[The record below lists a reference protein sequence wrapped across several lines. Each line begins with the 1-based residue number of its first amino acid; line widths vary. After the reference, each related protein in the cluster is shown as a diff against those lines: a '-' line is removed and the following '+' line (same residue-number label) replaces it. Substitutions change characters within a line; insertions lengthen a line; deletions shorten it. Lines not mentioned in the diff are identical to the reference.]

1 MKWTMLLLT
10 GILLSNQAVADSTET
25 TEDPWEGFNR
35 KVFVFNDT
43 LDTYALKPVAKGY
56 RAITPDPVENGI
68 SRMFSNLG
76 EIRNVLND
84 LLQGKF
90 SQAGNDTGRFL
101 VNTTIGLVGF
111 FDVADDLG
119 MPKSD
124 GEDFGQTLGAW
135 GVGEGPYLVL
145 PLFGP
150 ATLRDGPAKV
160 VDMLVNPISEV
171 DHVPTRNTIYGVDVV
186 STRADLLKAEKL
198 IKGDKY
204 SFIRD
209 VYLQRR
215 EHLVEDGQVEDD
227 FGGYG
232 E

>member
-1 MKWTMLLLT
+1 MLLLM
-10 GILLSNQAVADSTET
+10 GFLMSSQVVADSTEMT
-25 TEDPWEGFNR
+25 QDPWEGFNR

-56 RAITPDPVENGI
+56 RAVTPDPVEDGV

-76 EIRNVLND
+76 EIVNVLND
-84 LLQGKF
+84 VLQGKF

-101 VNTTIGLVGF
+101 VNSTIGLAGF
-111 FDVADDLG
+111 FDVADDFGL
-119 MPKSD
+119 PKNE
-124 GEDFGQTLGAW
+124 GEDFGQTLGVW
-135 GVGEGPYLVL
+135 GVGEGPFLML

-150 ATLRDGPAKV
+150 STLRDGPSRI
-160 VDMLVNPISEV
+160 VDQLVNPISEI
-171 DHVPTRNTIYGVDVV
+171 DHVPTRNTVYGVDVI
-186 STRADLLKAEKL
+186 STRADLLKAEEL
-198 IKGDKY
+198 VSGDKY

-215 EHLVEDGQVEDD
+215 EFLLNDGKVEDD
-227 FGGYG
+227 FGSYS

>member
-10 GILLSNQAVADSTET
+10 GILLSNQAFADSTET

-124 GEDFGQTLGAW
+124 GEDFGQTLGVW
-135 GVGEGPYLVL
+135 GVGEGPYVVL

-150 ATLRDGPAKV
+150 ATLRDGPAKI
-160 VDMLVNPISEV
+160 VDMMVNPVSEV
-171 DHVPTRNTIYGVDVV
+171 DHVPTRNAIYGVDVI

-215 EHLVEDGQVEDD
+215 EHLVEDGHVEDD